1 MWIAKPILSD
11 NKGDMK
17 TTAKTTIVV
26 AALALILTGCQNPQA
41 GGVPGVVTTSH
52 TISIEELA
60 RQLEMRV
67 EDRDEG
73 FVVLRDGR
81 NTVLLFTHS
90 DGRFF
95 VNGKP
100 IGPVG
105 PVRNSG
111 GTTYVSESLAAQIK
125 PLLGGAP
132 VAPVRPQP
140 RGVLRG
146 DVVIDPGH
154 GAHDPGTTSVT
165 GVHEK
170 IINYAVAA
178 KVAAILQRRGIQVTL
193 TRGREEYTELESR
206 AAIANQRDADLFV
219 SIHADSA
226 PSPSAQGFTVYVAEA
241 ASADSQRAARN
252 IARAMAT
259 TGLESRGVRREDYRV
274 LVKTRGP
281 AVLVEMGYLSN
292 RQDAARLQN
301 SAFQDKMAAA
311 IATGIIDYLQ

>member
-17 TTAKTTIVV
+17 TIAKTTIVV
-26 AALALILTGCQNPQA
+26 AALALVLTGCKNPQA
-41 GGVPGVVTTSH
+41 GSVPGMVTTSH

-60 RQLEMRV
+60 RQLGMRID
-67 EDRDEG
+67 DRDEG

-81 NTVLLFTHS
+81 NTVLIFTHS

-111 GTTYVSESLAAQIK
+111 GTTYVSESLASQIK

-132 VAPVRPQP
+132 VVPVRPQP

-170 IINYAVAA
+170 MIDYAVAA
-178 KVAAILQRRGIQVTL
+178 KVAAILQRRGIQVTMTERRENTPNWRSVQRLPIDATQTSSSVSTL
-193 TRGREEYTELESR
+193 TRRPAHRRKASRSTWPTRHRPILSVLLETSR
-206 AAIANQRDADLFV
+206 APWPQPGWRAV
-219 SIHADSA
+219 GSA
-226 PSPSAQGFTVYVAEA
+226 VKIT
-241 ASADSQRAARN
+241 ASS
-252 IARAMAT
+252 
-259 TGLESRGVRREDYRV
+259 
-274 LVKTRGP
+274 
-281 AVLVEMGYLSN
+281 
-292 RQDAARLQN
+292 
-301 SAFQDKMAAA
+301 
-311 IATGIIDYLQ
+311 